1 MRNKFYPIL
10 IFLLFSTYSCLWKK
24 NNTLQQKSVYEI
36 EIIKFMDLNQYPRS
50 IDEKIFWDYPEE
62 HASFRIRIDKSSKTF
77 LEDIKEFKTT
87 NADSFPDFKY
97 ALLIKKDKKIDTL
110 YSDQSL
116 KHWKYKVNGKNLNY
130 YDENY
135 SSFLR
140 ENYTFFSD
148 CW

>member
-1 MRNKFYPIL
+1 MRNKFYLIL
-10 IFLLFSTYSCLWKK
+10 IFLSFSLYSCLSKK
-24 NNTLQQKSVYEI
+24 DSTVQQKSMYEI

-77 LEDIKEFKTT
+77 LDEIKGFKII
-87 NADSFPDFKY
+87 NSNNFPDFKY

-110 YSDQSL
+110 YSDESL
-116 KHWKYKVNGKNLNY
+116 KHWKYKINGKNLNY

-140 ENYTFFSD
+140 ENYTFFSN

>member
-1 MRNKFYPIL
+1 MRNKFYPII
-10 IFLLFSTYSCLWKK
+10 IFLLFSLHSCLSKK
-24 NNTLQQKSVYEI
+24 DSTLQQKNMYEI

-77 LEDIKEFKTT
+77 LEDIKEFKIT

-135 SSFLR
+135 FSFLR